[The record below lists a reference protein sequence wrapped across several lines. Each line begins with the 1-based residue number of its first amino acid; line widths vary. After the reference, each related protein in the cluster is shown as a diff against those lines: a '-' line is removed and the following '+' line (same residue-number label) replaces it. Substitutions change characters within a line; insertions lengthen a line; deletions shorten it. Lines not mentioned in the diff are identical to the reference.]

1 MTESSNGSFGTSGP
15 PLLRLAHVMAFMA
28 FLHRLG
34 APVGGYLRRSGLPT
48 MCEDPNA
55 YVPVPRIW
63 SFFDTAARNED
74 SELGWRVVEHAG
86 DHQLYAGLLRKFENA
101 PSLLQALRRFVRLA
115 RTEATGL
122 EIGLEGRRD
131 RVLLYSRYSS
141 LTGEPGC
148 DISEAYRLGIFLH
161 LVRHFLGPQWVP
173 DEVGLESAHVSS
185 GAQECFPGSRFLTQQ
200 PAGYIAV
207 PRSCL
212 HRSLLVSDTKVG
224 RAENPLLNDISP
236 LLSEDPN
243 YLSLLHVVLKAYIPE
258 GYVSQRHAAELMNT
272 SVRTL
277 TRRLSAHHLT
287 YGELIDGIRFN
298 AAKKLLR
305 NPDMKIGDVAHSV
318 GFEDQGD
325 FTRMFRRVGGLCPK
339 EFRNSAV
346 RYSA

>member
-1 MTESSNGSFGTSGP
+1 
-15 PLLRLAHVMAFMA
+15 MAFMA

-34 APVGGYLRRSGLPT
+34 APVGGYLRSSGLPT
-48 MCEDPNA
+48 MCENPNA

-207 PRSCL
+207 P
-212 HRSLLVSDTKVG
+212 
-224 RAENPLLNDISP
+224 DISP

-258 GYVSQRHAAELMNT
+258 GYVSQRHAAELMDT

-277 TRRLSAHHLT
+277 TRRLSANHLT